1 MKAALAMALAR
12 LVSLR
17 REEAMGVGIG
27 REAMG
32 VKAWLGCWGA
42 VGEGSNMAWGGNGLG
57 MGEGVERG
65 WCWRGALQQLP
76 RG

>member
-17 REEAMGVGIG
+17 REEAMGVGVG

-32 VKAWLGCWGA
+32 VTGWLGCRGA
-42 VGEGSNMAWGGNGLG
+42 VGEGSNMGW
-57 MGEGVERG
+57 ERG
-65 WCWRGALQQLP
+65 WEWAMV
-76 RG
+76 